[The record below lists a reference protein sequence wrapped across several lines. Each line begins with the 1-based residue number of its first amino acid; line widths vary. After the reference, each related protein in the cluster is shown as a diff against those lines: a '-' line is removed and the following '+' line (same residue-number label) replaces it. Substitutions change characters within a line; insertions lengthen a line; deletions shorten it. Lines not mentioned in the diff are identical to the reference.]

1 MRISVVI
8 PAYNAERWVGGA
20 IGSALAQVPAPHEVI
35 VVDDGSTDGTSAI
48 LAGYGGAARVVR
60 QRNAGLAAARNAG
73 AAAASG
79 AWLFFLDADDELLP
93 GALAA
98 LEEAVGRYP
107 GADVIIPNFLRC
119 DPEAA
124 ELEGP
129 PARPRRDALLD
140 RDDLIEVLG
149 GRVLGANALVRAG
162 AWREVPYRDGMREC
176 EDLDLWVR
184 LLLAGRRIV
193 LLGSPL
199 VATRVGRPGS
209 LSSDLARMRAGRRTV
224 LEDVWLR
231 RDLRLSERL
240 RVGLR
245 LARAVAAE
253 LAVSRGAPSPRP
265 SSRAGATLAAL
276 MRLPGLPRLAQ
287 ALDPARQPAGAGGLD
302 IHQVLLDEPGGGAT
316 HVGLLERRLGDTVIF
331 DRSTVDPSLL
341 RGDPL
346 GWLRAWRRLLAA
358 TRYRPGVIHAHG
370 VRAGLAA
377 LPVARLRGAGLVVTI
392 HGLHSLRATPS
403 PSRATLFANRL
414 VLRAADAVLV
424 MSQDDLETVQRHR
437 LARPDRVRTTSPI
450 FEPPVPLERATARE
464 LLGVPTDAVVL
475 LWLGRLETEKDPSAF
490 IRALERMEPGSAV
503 AIIAGE
509 GSLRPALEARAS
521 RSPVDIRFSGWC
533 DPGTAMGAADVFV
546 STSRWEGVPIA
557 SLEAASVGLPIV
569 ATAVPGNLELR
580 RRGVPVVLVPPAD
593 PDALAEA
600 LALLISE
607 PTYRTQ
613 LAHAT
618 AEAVSGAFPQDGAL
632 DGLLE
637 VYRALA
643 GKGCG

>member
-1 MRISVVI
+1 MT
-8 PAYNAERWVGGA
+8 G
-20 IGSALAQVPAPHEVI
+20 
-35 VVDDGSTDGTSAI
+35 
-48 LAGYGGAARVVR
+48 
-60 QRNAGLAAARNAG
+60 
-73 AAAASG
+73 
-79 AWLFFLDADDELLP
+79 
-93 GALAA
+93 
-98 LEEAVGRYP
+98 
-107 GADVIIPNFLRC
+107 
-119 DPEAA
+119 
-124 ELEGP
+124 
-129 PARPRRDALLD
+129 
-140 RDDLIEVLG
+140 
-149 GRVLGANALVRAG
+149 
-162 AWREVPYRDGMREC
+162 
-176 EDLDLWVR
+176 
-184 LLLAGRRIV
+184 
-193 LLGSPL
+193 
-199 VATRVGRPGS
+199 
-209 LSSDLARMRAGRRTV
+209 
-224 LEDVWLR
+224 
-231 RDLRLSERL
+231 
-240 RVGLR
+240 
-245 LARAVAAE
+245 
-253 LAVSRGAPSPRP
+253 
-265 SSRAGATLAAL
+265 
-276 MRLPGLPRLAQ
+276 
-287 ALDPARQPAGAGGLD
+287 
-302 IHQVLLDEPGGGAT
+302 
-316 HVGLLERRLGDTVIF
+316 
-331 DRSTVDPSLL
+331 
-341 RGDPL
+341 
-346 GWLRAWRRLLAA
+346 RRLLAA